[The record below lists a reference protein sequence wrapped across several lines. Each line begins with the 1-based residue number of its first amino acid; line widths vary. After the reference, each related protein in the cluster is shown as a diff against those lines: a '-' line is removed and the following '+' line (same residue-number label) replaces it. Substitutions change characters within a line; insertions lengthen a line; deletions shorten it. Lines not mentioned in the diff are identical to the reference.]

1 MGTCYI
7 NNLVS
12 IYKNNAV
19 DVTFEEFNTS
29 NSVLVADYKKRSL
42 LRTFLIL

>member
-1 MGTCYI
+1 MLYKY
-7 NNLVS
+7 LVS

-29 NSVLVADYKKRSL
+29 NSVWVAEIIR
-42 LRTFLIL
+42 RQVF